1 MTKLHLTSVGIL
13 LGAMAFAAPALA
25 QTAYPAAPPVLL
37 HEPATTGTVARGQ
50 NNTGGDVNATVP
62 FGSTG
67 ADTFQSDSA
76 AGGNA
81 NQPARAVPQGSGGGA
96 SGGNN

>member
-1 MTKLHLTSVGIL
+1 MNKISLALA
-13 LGAMAFAAPALA
+13 GAMAFASPCIA
-25 QTAYPAAPPVLL
+25 QTAFPTTQPPMVRTD
-37 HEPATTGTVARGQ
+37 PATTGAVTSGQ
-50 NNTGGDVNATVP
+50 NNTGGDVNATIP
-62 FGSTG
+62 LGATG
-67 ADTFQSDSA
+67 ADTIQTDSA

>member
-1 MTKLHLTSVGIL
+1 MTKFSLARVGVL
-13 LGAMAFAAPALA
+13 LGVMGFTAPALA
-25 QTAYPAAPPVLL
+25 QSAYPLPLD
-37 HEPATTGTVARGQ
+37 EPATTGTITRGQ
-50 NNTGGDVNATVP
+50 NNTGADVNVTLP

-67 ADTFQSDSA
+67 ADTVQSDSA

>member
-1 MTKLHLTSVGIL
+1 MKKFSLALAGSL
-13 LGAMAFAAPALA
+13 AFASPCLA
-25 QTAYPAAPPVLL
+25 QTAYPSAPPVVIDG
-37 HEPATTGTVARGQ
+37 PATTGTITSGQ
-50 NNTGGDVNATVP
+50 NNTGADANVVVP

-76 AGGNA
+76 VGGNA

>member
-1 MTKLHLTSVGIL
+1 MNKYSLALVGIV
-13 LGAMAFAAPALA
+13 AFTSPSLA
-25 QTAYPAAPPVLL
+25 QAVYPSAPPAVVDQ
-37 HEPATTGTVARGQ
+37 PATTGAITSGQ
-50 NNTGGDVNATVP
+50 NNTGSDVNVIVP

-67 ADTFQSDSA
+67 ADTLQTDSA
-76 AGGNA
+76 VGGNA